1 MVRSKNPT
9 RAKIQRL
16 RDQCDTIWSKYI
28 RTRDRECLMCGKTEN
43 LQAHHCIVTKG
54 ASNATRYNLNNG
66 ITLCYGCHI
75 HGIHGEMNI
84 DFYRIYTHKID
95 TLIPFTLQDE
105 VIAKSKDIF
114 KMNVENL
121 QQTKIDLLNAL
132 QQLEVEIYRYETVNL
147 G

>member
-16 RDQCDTIWSKYI
+16 RDACDAIWSKYI
-28 RTRDRECLMCGKTEN
+28 RTRDRECLMCGSSEN

-54 ASNATRYNLNNG
+54 ASNATRYHLNNG

-75 HGIHGEMNI
+75 HGIHGEAPI
-84 DFYRIYTHKID
+84 DFYRIYTNKID
-95 TLIPFTLQDE
+95 HLIPFMKQEEIIQQANT
-105 VIAKSKDIF
+105 IF
-114 KMNVENL
+114 KMNITNLENKKAEL
-121 QQTKIDLLNAL
+121 EKDLE
-132 QQLEVEIYRYETVNL
+132 QLILVKGHFEPI